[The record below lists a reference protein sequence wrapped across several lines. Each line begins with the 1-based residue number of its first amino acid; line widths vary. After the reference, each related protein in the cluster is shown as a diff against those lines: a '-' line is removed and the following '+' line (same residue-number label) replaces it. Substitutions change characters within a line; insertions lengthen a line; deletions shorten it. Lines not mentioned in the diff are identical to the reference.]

1 MTEDT
6 DTVTEGLRRAIAA
19 ADAAND
25 AAEDIARLGK
35 AQKDFVEKVG
45 AAQKRSSALA
55 TGATVAAVVCL
66 ALATL
71 VYFRSVGDL
80 HEAAEL
86 QVEAAQL
93 VAEQVLQLKK
103 LREDGGEHE
112 DPVAELLA
120 GLPDAVAAAVAT
132 KLAESG
138 SGPAAE
144 SAAPTDAAETGD
156 ILAAVEASRD
166 QVLAAMAEMDLA
178 GQGLAN
184 PAAPMTEG
192 AKDGMSEAAPESAQD
207 TTAFPATSADLT
219 DIRESLARIEA
230 GLLRITAAPAVP
242 MAGKPAEPSAKAA
255 PSKSTPKSTAKP
267 AAAEANPFVY
277 P

>member
-1 MTEDT
+1 MTD
-6 DTVTEGLRRAIAA
+6 DNDPVTEGLRRAIAA

-45 AAQKRSSALA
+45 TAQRRSSALA
-55 TGATVAAVVCL
+55 TGATVGAVVCL

-93 VAEQVLQLKK
+93 VAEQVLKLKEA
-103 LREDGGEHE
+103 REGDGGGHE
-112 DPVAELLA
+112 DPIAKALAE
-120 GLPDAVAAAVAT
+120 LPDAVAAAVAA
-132 KLAESG
+132 KLAET
-138 SGPAAE
+138 ADE
-144 SAAPTDAAETGD
+144 SAVASEATETGD
-156 ILAAVEASRD
+156 VVAAIEASRD
-166 QVLAAMAEMDLA
+166 EVLAALAEIDLTKSGPA
-178 GQGLAN
+178 K
-184 PAAPMTEG
+184 PAALAAEG
-192 AKDGMSEAAPESAQD
+192 ASKPALPDISAQ
-207 TTAFPATSADLT
+207 AGSAASADLT

-230 GLLRITAAPAVP
+230 GLLRMTAAPAAP
-242 MAGKPAEPSAKAA
+242 ATGKAAQTPAKAA
-255 PSKSTPKSTAKP
+255 PAKSAPKPSAKP
-267 AAAEANPFVY
+267 TAADANPFVY